1 MMTPM
6 EMLLPLIQK
15 EAPCKGGGGRGG
27 RGGRGQTNGLS
38 AVMTP
43 TEMLSP
49 LIQKEA
55 PCMHAV

>member
-1 MMTPM
+1 M

-55 PCMHAV
+55 PCMHAL